1 MSAAAFFEVGGAGG
15 FPHQWAT
22 ALTAAFTAPIT
33 GKYLITLVGVGSGA
47 SNSQGGSSGAIAQ
60 SLVTLAAG
68 TVVTCTH
75 GTPGTGHATT
85 PVTGT
90 TSTISASGM
99 STLTCTAG
107 TPASP
112 GTASGGNVFNRNG
125 VAGAASA
132 SRGGS
137 SVAVYGTGY
146 AATGAGGAGT
156 GEAAPLAGMTY
167 LGGAA
172 IPGLSNMSGY
182 LNGRLL
188 QPAGI
193 GGAQNATTPADAV
206 GRPGGGG
213 GNDASG
219 GGRGGMF
226 AGGGAS
232 AATNSAGGRGGVGG
246 GGGGTGLGSGV
257 GGNGGE
263 ALSIIEYVTGV

>member
-1 MSAAAFFEVGGAGG
+1 MSAASFFEVGGGG
-15 FPHQWAT
+15 VPHQWAT
-22 ALTAAFTAPIT
+22 ASSSTFTAPVT

-47 SNSQGGSSGAIAQ
+47 SNTQGGSSGAIAQ
-60 SLVTLAAG
+60 SLVTLTAG

-75 GTPGTGHATT
+75 GTPGTGHTTT

-90 TSTISASGM
+90 SSTISASGM
-99 STLTCTAG
+99 TTLTCTAG
-107 TPASP
+107 TPSSP

-125 VAGAASA
+125 VAGAVSTY
-132 SRGGS
+132 RGGS

-146 AATGAGGAGT
+146 AAAGQGGAGC
-156 GEAAPLAGMTY
+156 GEGAPVSGMPY

-172 IPGLSNMSGY
+172 IPGLTNTSLY

-188 QPAGI
+188 APAGI
-193 GGAQNATTPADAV
+193 GGTSSATTPADAC

-213 GNDASG
+213 GNDSSV

-226 AGGGAS
+226 AGGGAAS
-232 AATNSAGGRGGVGG
+232 NTNTFGGRGGVGG
-246 GGGGTGLGSGV
+246 GGGGTGLGTGA

-263 ALSIIEYVTGV
+263 AMSIIEYMIT